1 MRITPMKSHDP
12 LSGLKTWV
20 SFLTRKPPAEEETA
34 PPPCPRPTPEEGTE
48 IIGKHER
55 QQYSSSAPKE
65 PMAIYLG

>member
-20 SFLTRKPPAEEETA
+20 SFLTREPPAEEEIA
-34 PPPCPRPTPEEGTE
+34 PPHCSTLEEGTE
-48 IIGKHER
+48 IISKHER
-55 QQYSSSAPKE
+55 KQYSSSGPKE

>member
-34 PPPCPRPTPEEGTE
+34 PPPCPRPTPEEGT
-48 IIGKHER
+48 
-55 QQYSSSAPKE
+55 
-65 PMAIYLG
+65 